1 MRSALRDVFF
11 PRCWKKRCGVS
22 FLLLYRDVDE
32 ARAKASAN
40 DQTLSTYAVEA
51 VKSYLKDIQ
60 MDKQSHKAI
69 DARRK
74 ESV

>member
-1 MRSALRDVFF
+1 MPSSVDYE
-11 PRCWKKRCGVS
+11 KKSKAFGIS
-22 FLLLYRDVDE
+22 MDPDIIDE